1 MLENRREVAVGL
13 IINPVAG
20 LGGRVGLKGSDG
32 PATVREARRRGA
44 EPQAPQRAL
53 IALSRLADAMPGLQ
67 ILTAGA
73 DMGETAA
80 REVGFNPLVV
90 YRPDGVDTVS
100 ADTRAAIAAI
110 SKSGVDLILFAGG
123 DGTARDVLASKAQH
137 IPMLGIPAG
146 VKMHSAVFGTSPQ
159 NAGQLAALHLAR
171 DPAAAVRQAEVMDL
185 DEDAIREDR
194 VSARLYGYA
203 LSPYERRLSQNAKAG
218 ARPGEEATLD
228 AIARKLAARMC
239 PDALYVL
246 GPGTTTRRVSKSIGL
261 PSTLLG
267 VDAVLDGRLVGQDL
281 DEQGILRLMTDRET
295 YLVVGVLGGQ
305 GSLFGRGNQQI
316 SAEVIRRTGRDHIIV
331 VAALEKLISLNGEP
345 LRVDTG
351 DAEVDTMLAGYIR
364 VRTGL
369 EQDTVYRVQA

>member
-1 MLENRREVAVGL
+1 M
-13 IINPVAG
+13 
-20 LGGRVGLKGSDG
+20 GGRVGLKGSDG
-32 PATVREARRRGA
+32 AATVQEARRRGA
-44 EPQAPQRAL
+44 QPQASERAH
-53 IALSRLADAMPGLQ
+53 IALSRLAAAMPGLRV
-67 ILTAGA
+67 LTAGE

-80 REVGFNPLVV
+80 RAVGFTPLVV
-90 YRPDGVDTVS
+90 HRPEEVDTVS
-100 ADTRAAIAAI
+100 ADTQVSVAAM
-110 SKSGVDLILFAGG
+110 SKAGVDLILFVGG

-171 DPAAAVRQAEVMDL
+171 DSAAAVREAEVMDL

-218 ARPGEEATLD
+218 AGPGEEATLD
-228 AIARKLAARMC
+228 AIARKVAARMRSGV
-239 PDALYVL
+239 LYVL
-246 GPGTTTRRVSKSIGL
+246 GPGTTTRRVSTSLGL

-267 VDAVLDGRLVGQDL
+267 VDAVLDGRLVGRDL
-281 DEQGILRLMTDRET
+281 DEQGLLRLMADRES

-331 VAALEKLISLNGEP
+331 VAALEKLISLDGEP

-351 DAEVDTMLAGYIR
+351 DAEVDTMLTGHIR